1 MSKIK
6 HFVGLL
12 ALIAVSIGLFSFFKV
27 EGKDTD
33 VQLSP
38 DLSPSLQQ
46 HQLER
51 AAEVQPVAGNQ
62 DPFKKFLDEK
72 TSNPN
77 SSAKFDSSKAIPA
90 QAGQDPFKAFLEKQQ
105 QNSKEQ
111 VVSPFGKN

>member
-27 EGKDTD
+27 EGEDTD
-33 VQLSP
+33 AQMSS

-51 AAEVQPVAGNQ
+51 AAEVQPAAANQ
-62 DPFKKFLDEK
+62 DPFKKFLDDK
-72 TSNPN
+72 SSNPN
-77 SSAKFDSSKAIPA
+77 SSSKFDSSKAIPA

-111 VVSPFGKN
+111 VVSPFGQN

>member
-33 VQLSP
+33 AQMSS

-46 HQLER
+46 HQLE
-51 AAEVQPVAGNQ
+51 V
-62 DPFKKFLDEK
+62 D
-72 TSNPN
+72 
-77 SSAKFDSSKAIPA
+77 
-90 QAGQDPFKAFLEKQQ
+90 
-105 QNSKEQ
+105 
-111 VVSPFGKN
+111 